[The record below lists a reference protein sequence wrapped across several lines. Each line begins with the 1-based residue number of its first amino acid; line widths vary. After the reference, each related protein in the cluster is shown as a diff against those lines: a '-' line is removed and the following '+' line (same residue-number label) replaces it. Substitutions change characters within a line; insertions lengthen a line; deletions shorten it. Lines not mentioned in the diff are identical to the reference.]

1 MPPPVGRTARTV
13 SQQFTTITPYFL
25 YQSTPGV
32 IWLELLLG
40 LMCSQTSPSAV
51 AARPPKPPLSPAGTI
66 REGPARDVNQSP
78 WVRRRVSPGLGN
90 RRRTPWARSPCER
103 TSSEHL
109 DRNLLAA
116 RQTWTMSRNVVSS
129 ASELRVYE
137 GGVGAGVSYLHYYI
151 YGSGPCTQHVHGSN
165 NYTRDCSSFL

>member
-1 MPPPVGRTARTV
+1 MPPTVSRTARTV

-25 YQSTPGV
+25 YRSTPGV
-32 IWLELLLG
+32 SWLELQTWVL
-40 LMCSQTSPSAV
+40 CSQTSPSAV
-51 AARPPKPPLSPAGTI
+51 AARLPKPPLSPAGTI
-66 REGPARDVNQSP
+66 RAGPARDVNRSP

-90 RRRTPWARSPCER
+90 RGRTPWARSPCQR

-116 RQTWTMSRNVVSS
+116 RQTWTTSQYVVSS

-137 GGVGAGVSYLHYYI
+137 GGGGCRCVVSSLLCI
-151 YGSGPCTQHVHGSN
+151 WVRSVHSA
-165 NYTRDCSSFL
+165 RPRKQ